1 MKKLL
6 YSMALP
12 VAVCFG
18 FTLIS
23 CSDDDNKNGSSP
35 DLPYESASAKY
46 EMTSGSPY
54 RSVEFT
60 ASGNY
65 IPITDQAGIDD
76 YESYSVPRAESDGVY
91 AGTYTMSGDN
101 HYNLKD
107 FGTIVVESSGSN
119 SVLMTITTSSGSE
132 THSALKTQVPNLS
145 DFSKSLCRLWKT
157 KSVRMEIWSG
167 GKKVYDKTAPANNV
181 SGLQYVEQAAVPYK
195 VEISEFGTYARY
207 NENMEADI
215 AYWRWVD
222 EKEGLVGYRWSGT
235 WDDAGVMTVSLKG
248 SDLVVSEEYEEEEDG
263 VAAKVTF
270 TFSPSK

>member
-1 MKKLL
+1 
-6 YSMALP
+6 MALP

-65 IPITDQAGIDD
+65 IIITDQAGIDD

-91 AGTYTMSGDN
+91 AGTYT
-101 HYNLKD
+101 
-107 FGTIVVESSGSN
+107 TP
-119 SVLMTITTSSGSE
+119 SGSE